1 MGHTDEGS
9 INRVIVALEDAWNR
23 HDAHA
28 LASLFAEE
36 SDFTDVTGAR
46 ADGRE
51 GVEEHYTPV
60 FETTFR
66 ESRLMIEDVRIRFV
80 RPDIAAVD
88 AKWEMTG
95 ATDPAGN
102 PRPPRKGLMSLI
114 MVREPHGWEIQVM
127 HDMDMPISSPRTE
140 ADTHAG
146 MGHQWL
152 H

>member
-1 MGHTDEGS
+1 MGHMDEVL
-9 INRVIVALEDAWNR
+9 INRVILALADAWNH
-23 HDAHA
+23 HDAQA
-28 LASLFAEE
+28 LAGLFAEE
-36 SDFTDVTGAR
+36 SDFIDVSGAR
-46 ADGRE
+46 ADGRA
-51 GVEEHYTPV
+51 GVEGHYVPV

-66 ESRLMIEDVRIRFV
+66 ESRLMVEDVRIRFL

-114 MVREPHGWEIQVM
+114 MVNELHGWEIKVM

-140 ADTHAG
+140 ADTRAG
-146 MGHQWL
+146 TRHQWL